1 MSARMGEKLVGV
13 RRGKHDKYA
22 QRVPFAQTV
31 ETIRQHGVMRGGF
44 FKQHYGEHVIL
55 LSCVRRGKDT
65 ILLEGIRGFQ
75 HPIGQKK
82 ARILYSAAI

>member
-1 MSARMGEKLVGV
+1 MLPVVLFEETSP
-13 RRGKHDKYA
+13 HDPMLTDSFD
-22 QRVPFAQTV
+22 RLR
-31 ETIRQHGVMRGGF
+31 E
-44 FKQHYGEHVIL
+44 GEHVIL

-82 ARILYSAAI
+82 ARILYSTAI